1 MITPSGDPGL
11 IPLQVA
17 SLALA
22 IIPWIVI
29 DSREPKL
36 LYTSASIPL
45 ILTFC
50 FRPLNSLIDLN
61 KQEHPFQQEVL
72 AHFTLVASILVVI
85 ICLQALVRKSRSIE
99 KKMVE
104 AKESTVESL
113 NKLKES
119 QAMLIQKEKLA
130 SIGILTSGLAH
141 EVNNPLNY
149 IQSGVYGLENLM
161 QDQAN
166 DGGQSQYYTILD
178 LMKTG
183 VNRVESVVGKLEL
196 YGNALVE
203 YERNEVD
210 IREEVKTCISKFE
223 KIYPHVNF
231 DTLFSSKRSLISAK
245 SNKISQIF
253 HSLIENAVHA
263 VELKADPLIAVSY
276 RVENENSCIVIIRD
290 NGSGIP
296 EKEISKIFDPFFTT
310 KAPGRGLGLGLS
322 TVNSFVNQLSGS
334 ISITSEQNK
343 GTLVQVQLPIK
354 TQI

>member
-1 MITPSGDPGL
+1 MTEKKSFYNYLRFIYNVGVRSEYPRYLKGKIRISNQLATLNFVLCLIFFLFSWNYDLIFTACIFLIACSLYFTLFLHHKAYHSLARFLLSVSPCLGVTFYHVLITPSGDPGL

-130 SIGILTSGLAH
+130 SIGIRT
-141 EVNNPLNY
+141 
-149 IQSGVYGLENLM
+149 
-161 QDQAN
+161 
-166 DGGQSQYYTILD
+166 
-178 LMKTG
+178 
-183 VNRVESVVGKLEL
+183 R
-196 YGNALVE
+196 
-203 YERNEVD
+203 
-210 IREEVKTCISKFE
+210 IS
-223 KIYPHVNF
+223 H
-231 DTLFSSKRSLISAK
+231 R
-245 SNKISQIF
+245 
-253 HSLIENAVHA
+253 
-263 VELKADPLIAVSY
+263 
-276 RVENENSCIVIIRD
+276 
-290 NGSGIP
+290 
-296 EKEISKIFDPFFTT
+296 
-310 KAPGRGLGLGLS
+310 
-322 TVNSFVNQLSGS
+322 
-334 ISITSEQNK
+334 
-343 GTLVQVQLPIK
+343 
-354 TQI
+354 